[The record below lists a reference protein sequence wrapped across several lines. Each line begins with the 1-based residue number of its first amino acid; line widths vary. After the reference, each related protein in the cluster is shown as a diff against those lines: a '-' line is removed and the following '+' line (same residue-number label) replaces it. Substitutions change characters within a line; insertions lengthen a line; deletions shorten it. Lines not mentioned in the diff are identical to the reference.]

1 MRKRMEVA
9 MAKSKEEDKKPKKIR
24 VYEIARKLNTK
35 SNVIIK
41 KLNDMGIPV
50 KSNFSGVEEKDA
62 KKFIDEWNKIKKQA
76 IKEVKEKKKEEKKKG
91 RGKEKEEKEEK
102 KKTEGKKSKFEK
114 QSKFKKKEFLE
125 ESLPKKFKKKK
136 KYKKT
141 SKEGSQTEEEEKKR
155 IKYSSS
161 MTVFEFSQE
170 IDVDFSEIL
179 SKLFE
184 LGILARKNDIIG
196 EDAAKIIA
204 EEYGF
209 ELVEEETSTVLE
221 DELVDTEDK
230 LEDLVE
236 RPPIVTVMGHVDH
249 GKTSILDA
257 IKKTNVAEREAGG
270 ITQHIA
276 AHTVKVN
283 NRHITFLDT
292 PGHEAFT
299 EMRARGAQVTDIVVL
314 VVAADDGV
322 MPQTI
327 EAINHSKAANVP
339 IVVAVNKIDKPNA
352 SPDRVK
358 QELANYGIVPEE
370 WGGNNLFVNVSAKK
384 KIGIEELLEA
394 ILLQAEMME
403 LKANPNKRAKAV
415 VIEAKLDKN
424 RGPVATV
431 VVKEGTLRQ
440 GDAFIVGVQ
449 YGKVRALVDDRGR
462 KIKEVKPSFAAEILG
477 LHGVPEPGD
486 TLIVVSDEKKAKEI
500 SAKRQEGL
508 KQATLSQKTVNLEN
522 IFEQI
527 EGGELKELPIIL
539 KADVYGSIEA
549 ISNTLAKLSTDEV
562 TVKVIHSAVGAISK
576 TDINL
581 AKASGAIIIGF
592 NVRPTQEALKLSN
605 DLKVDIRTYKVIYD
619 IIEDIKKSLSGLL
632 SPEEKEEILGRV
644 EVRQTFKVPKVG
656 VIAGCYV
663 TYGKIERNAK
673 IRILRNGVIIHEG
686 SISSLKRFKD
696 DVTEVQQGYEC
707 GVGIDNFNDVKEGDV
722 IEAYKIV
729 KIQREL

>member
-1 MRKRMEVA
+1 MK
-9 MAKSKEEDKKPKKIR
+9 KEDKNKSKKIR

-35 SNVIIK
+35 SNVVIK
-41 KLNDMGIPV
+41 KLNDMGIAV
-50 KSNFSGVEEKDA
+50 KSNFSGVDEKDA
-62 KKFIDEWNKIKKQA
+62 LKFIDEWNKSKKQA
-76 IKEVKEKKKEEKKKG
+76 IKEAREKKKEEERKKK
-91 RGKEKEEKEEK
+91 KEEEEK
-102 KKTEGKKSKFEK
+102 KAEKPKKPEK
-114 QSKFKKKEFLE
+114 QPKFKKKEFLE
-125 ESLPKKFKKKK
+125 EALPKKFKKRK
-136 KYKKT
+136 KYKKAT
-141 SKEGSQTEEEEKKR
+141 KEEAETEEETKT
-155 IKYSSS
+155 IKYNPT
-161 MTVFEFSQE
+161 MTVFEFAQE
-170 IDVDFSEIL
+170 LGVDFSEVL

-184 LGILARKNDIIG
+184 LGVLARKNDIIG

-209 ELVEEETSTVLE
+209 ELEEPQKSEQI
-221 DELVDTEDK
+221 DEELQEIEDK
-230 LEDLVE
+230 PEDLVE

-257 IKKTNVAEREAGG
+257 IKSTNIAEREAGG

-276 AHTVKVN
+276 AYTVKVDDKY
-283 NRHITFLDT
+283 ITFLDT

-299 EMRARGAQVTDIVVL
+299 EMRARGAQITDIVVL

-322 MPQTI
+322 MPQTV
-327 EAINHSKAANVP
+327 EAINHAKAANVP
-339 IVVAVNKIDKPNA
+339 IVVAINKIDKPNA
-352 SPDRVK
+352 NPERVK

-384 KIGIEELLEA
+384 RIGIDELLEA

-415 VIEAKLDKN
+415 VVEARLDKN

-440 GDAFIVGVQ
+440 GDSFIVGIQ
-449 YGKVRALVDDRGR
+449 YGKARALIDDRG
-462 KIKEVKPSFAAEILG
+462 KKVKEVKPSFAAEVLG

-500 SAKRQEGL
+500 AQKRQEEQ
-508 KQATLSQKTVNLEN
+508 KQAILTQKTINLEN

-549 ISNTLAKLSTDEV
+549 ISNALSKLSTDEV

-576 TDINL
+576 TDVNL

-592 NVRPTQEALKLSN
+592 NVRPTQEALKLAN

-619 IIEDIKKSLSGLL
+619 IVDDVKKSLSGLL
-632 SPEEKEEILGRV
+632 APEEKEEILGRV

-656 VIAGCYV
+656 VVAGCYV
-663 TYGKIERNAK
+663 TYGKIARNAK
-673 IRILRNGVIIHEG
+673 VRVLRDGVIIHEG
-686 SISSLKRFKD
+686 NIASLKRFKD
-696 DVTEVQQGYEC
+696 DVSEVQQGYEC
-707 GVGIDNFNDVKEGDV
+707 GVRIESFNDIKEGDV
-722 IEAYKIV
+722 IEVYRIV
-729 KIQREL
+729 KVQREL

>member
-1 MRKRMEVA
+1 MK
-9 MAKSKEEDKKPKKIR
+9 KEDKNKPKKVR

-35 SNVIIK
+35 SNVVIK

-50 KSNFSGVEEKDA
+50 KSNFSGVEERDA
-62 KKFIDEWNKIKKQA
+62 LKFIDEWNKSKKQA
-76 IKEVKEKKKEEKKKG
+76 IKEVREKKKEEVKKK
-91 RGKEKEEKEEK
+91 KKEEEEK
-102 KKTEGKKSKFEK
+102 KAEK
-114 QSKFKKKEFLE
+114 QKKPEKQPKFKKKEFLE
-125 ESLPKKFKKKK
+125 EALPKKFKKRK
-136 KYKKT
+136 KYKKVT
-141 SKEGSQTEEEEKKR
+141 KEETEDEKESKT
-155 IKYSSS
+155 IKYNPA
-161 MTVFEFSQE
+161 MTVFEFAHE
-170 IDVDFSEIL
+170 LGVDFSEVL

-184 LGILARKNDIIG
+184 LGVLARKNDIIG

-209 ELVEEETSTVLE
+209 ELEEPQESE
-221 DELVDTEDK
+221 QIDEELQEIEDK
-230 LEDLVE
+230 PEDLVE

-257 IKKTNVAEREAGG
+257 IKSTNIAEREAGG

-276 AHTVKVN
+276 AYTVKVDDKY
-283 NRHITFLDT
+283 ITFLDT

-299 EMRARGAQVTDIVVL
+299 EMRARGAQITDIVVL

-322 MPQTI
+322 MPQTV
-327 EAINHSKAANVP
+327 EAINHAKAANVP
-339 IVVAVNKIDKPNA
+339 IVVAINKIDKPNA
-352 SPDRVK
+352 NPERVK

-384 KIGIEELLEA
+384 RIGIDELLEA

-415 VIEAKLDKN
+415 VVEAKLDKN

-440 GDAFIVGVQ
+440 GDSFIVGIQ
-449 YGKVRALVDDRGR
+449 YGKARALIDDRG
-462 KIKEVKPSFAAEILG
+462 KKVKEVKPSFAAEILG

-500 SAKRQEGL
+500 AQKRQEEQ
-508 KQATLSQKTVNLEN
+508 KQAVLTQKTINLEN

-527 EGGELKELPIIL
+527 EGGDLKELPIIL

-549 ISNTLAKLSTDEV
+549 ISNALSKLSTDEV

-576 TDINL
+576 TDVNL

-592 NVRPTQEALKLSN
+592 NVRPTQEALKLAN

-619 IIEDIKKSLSGLL
+619 IVDDVKKSLSGLL
-632 SPEEKEEILGRV
+632 TPEEKEEILGRV

-656 VIAGCYV
+656 VVAGCYV
-663 TYGKIERNAK
+663 TYGKIARNAK
-673 IRILRNGVIIHEG
+673 VRVLRDGVIIHEG
-686 SISSLKRFKD
+686 SIASLKRFKD
-696 DVTEVQQGYEC
+696 DVSEVQQGYEC
-707 GVGIDNFNDVKEGDV
+707 GVRIEGFNDIKEGDV
-722 IEAYKIV
+722 IEVYRIV

>member
-1 MRKRMEVA
+1 M
-9 MAKSKEEDKKPKKIR
+9 SKNDNKKQKKIR

-35 SNVIIK
+35 SNIVIK
-41 KLNDMGIPV
+41 KLNDMGINV
-50 KSNFSGVEEKDA
+50 KSNFSGVEQEDA
-62 KKFIDEWNKIKKQA
+62 EKFIDEWNKSKKQA
-76 IKEVKEKKKEEKKKG
+76 IKEVKEKKKEEKKKKK
-91 RGKEKEEKEEK
+91 KERVDEEK
-102 KKTEGKKSKFEK
+102 KKTEKVKRPEK
-114 QSKFKKKEFLE
+114 QPKYKKKEFLE
-125 ESLPKKFKKKK
+125 EVLPKKLKKRK
-136 KYKKT
+136 KYKKIQ
-141 SKEGSQTEEEEKKR
+141 KEETETEEEKKT
-155 IKYSSS
+155 IKYNPS

-170 IDVDFSEIL
+170 LGVDFSEIL

-184 LGILARKNDIIG
+184 LGVLARKNDIIS
-196 EDAAKIIA
+196 EDAARIIA
-204 EEYGF
+204 EEYGY
-209 ELVEEETSTVLE
+209 EIEEEKASAELE
-221 DELVDTEDK
+221 DELRDIEDK
-230 LEDLVE
+230 PEDLVE

-276 AHTVKVN
+276 AYTVKVDDKY
-283 NRHITFLDT
+283 ITFLDT

-322 MPQTI
+322 MPQTV
-327 EAINHSKAANVP
+327 EAINHAKAANVP
-339 IVVAVNKIDKPNA
+339 IVVAINKIDKPNA
-352 SPDRVK
+352 NPERVK
-358 QELANYGIVPEE
+358 QELSSYGIVPEE

-384 KIGIEELLEA
+384 RIGIEDLLEA

-431 VVKEGTLRQ
+431 VLKEGTLKQ

-449 YGKVRALVDDRGR
+449 YGKVRALIDDRGR
-462 KIKEVKPSFAAEILG
+462 KVKEIKPSFAAEILG

-500 SAKRQEGL
+500 AEKRQEEL
-508 KQATLSQKTVNLEN
+508 KQATLTQKTINLEN

-549 ISNTLAKLSTDEV
+549 ISNALSKLSTEEV

-576 TDINL
+576 TDVNL
-581 AKASGAIIIGF
+581 AKASEAIIIGF
-592 NVRPTQEALKLSN
+592 NVRPTQEALKLAK
-605 DLKVDIRTYKVIYD
+605 DLRVDIRTYKVIYD
-619 IIEDIKKSLSGLL
+619 IIDDVKKSLSGLL
-632 SPEEKEEILGRV
+632 APEEKEEVIGRV
-644 EVRQTFKVPKVG
+644 EVRQTFKVPRVG
-656 VIAGCYV
+656 VVAGCYV
-663 TYGKIERNAK
+663 TYGKIERNANV
-673 IRILRNGVIIHEG
+673 RVLRDGVIIHEG
-686 SISSLKRFKD
+686 SIASLKRFKD
-696 DVTEVQQGYEC
+696 DVNEVQQGYEC
-707 GVGIDNFNDVKEGDV
+707 GVRIEGFNDIKEGDV
-722 IEAYKIV
+722 IEVYKIV

>member
-1 MRKRMEVA
+1 MK
-9 MAKSKEEDKKPKKIR
+9 KEDKNKSKKIR

-35 SNVIIK
+35 SNVVIK
-41 KLNDMGIPV
+41 KLNDMGIAV
-50 KSNFSGVEEKDA
+50 KSNFSGVDEKDA
-62 KKFIDEWNKIKKQA
+62 LKFIDEWNKSKKQA
-76 IKEVKEKKKEEKKKG
+76 IKEAREKKKEEERKKK
-91 RGKEKEEKEEK
+91 KEEEEK
-102 KKTEGKKSKFEK
+102 KAEKPKKPEK
-114 QSKFKKKEFLE
+114 QPKFKKKEFLE
-125 ESLPKKFKKKK
+125 EALPKKFKKRK
-136 KYKKT
+136 KYKKAT
-141 SKEGSQTEEEEKKR
+141 KEEAETEEETKT
-155 IKYSSS
+155 IKYNPT
-161 MTVFEFSQE
+161 MTVFEFAQE
-170 IDVDFSEIL
+170 LGVDFSEVL

-209 ELVEEETSTVLE
+209 ELEEPQKSEQI
-221 DELVDTEDK
+221 DEELQEIEDK
-230 LEDLVE
+230 PEDLVE

-257 IKKTNVAEREAGG
+257 IKSTNIAEREAGG

-276 AHTVKVN
+276 AYTVKVDDKY
-283 NRHITFLDT
+283 ITFLDT

-299 EMRARGAQVTDIVVL
+299 EMRARGAQITDIVVL

-322 MPQTI
+322 MPQTV
-327 EAINHSKAANVP
+327 EAINHAKAANVP
-339 IVVAVNKIDKPNA
+339 IVVAINKIDKPNA
-352 SPDRVK
+352 NPERVK

-384 KIGIEELLEA
+384 RIGIDELLEA

-415 VIEAKLDKN
+415 VVEARLDKN

-440 GDAFIVGVQ
+440 GDSFIVGIQ
-449 YGKVRALVDDRGR
+449 YGKARALIDDRG
-462 KIKEVKPSFAAEILG
+462 KKVKEVKPSFAAEVLG

-500 SAKRQEGL
+500 AQKRQEEQ
-508 KQATLSQKTVNLEN
+508 KQAILTQKTINLEN

-549 ISNTLAKLSTDEV
+549 ISNALSKLSTDEV

-576 TDINL
+576 TDVNL

-592 NVRPTQEALKLSN
+592 NVRPTQEALKLAN

-619 IIEDIKKSLSGLL
+619 IVDDVKKSLSGLL
-632 SPEEKEEILGRV
+632 APEEKEEILGRV

-656 VIAGCYV
+656 VVAGCYV
-663 TYGKIERNAK
+663 TYGKIARNAK
-673 IRILRNGVIIHEG
+673 VRVLRDGVIIHEG
-686 SISSLKRFKD
+686 NIASLKRFKD
-696 DVTEVQQGYEC
+696 DVSEVQQGYEC
-707 GVGIDNFNDVKEGDV
+707 GVRIESFNDIKEGDV
-722 IEAYKIV
+722 IEVYRIV
-729 KIQREL
+729 KVQREL

>member
-1 MRKRMEVA
+1 MK
-9 MAKSKEEDKKPKKIR
+9 KEDKNKSKKIR

-35 SNVIIK
+35 SNVVIK
-41 KLNDMGIPV
+41 KLNDMGIAV
-50 KSNFSGVEEKDA
+50 KSNFSGVDEKDA
-62 KKFIDEWNKIKKQA
+62 LKFIDEWNKSKKQA
-76 IKEVKEKKKEEKKKG
+76 IKEAREKKKEEERKKK
-91 RGKEKEEKEEK
+91 KEEEEK
-102 KKTEGKKSKFEK
+102 KAEKPKKPEK
-114 QSKFKKKEFLE
+114 QPKFKKKEFLE
-125 ESLPKKFKKKK
+125 EALPKKFKKRK
-136 KYKKT
+136 KYKKAT
-141 SKEGSQTEEEEKKR
+141 KEETETEEETKT
-155 IKYSSS
+155 IKYNPT
-161 MTVFEFSQE
+161 MTVFEFAQE
-170 IDVDFSEIL
+170 LGVDFSEVL

-184 LGILARKNDIIG
+184 LGVLARKNDIIG

-209 ELVEEETSTVLE
+209 ELEEPQKSEQI
-221 DELVDTEDK
+221 DEELQEIEDK
-230 LEDLVE
+230 PEDLVE

-257 IKKTNVAEREAGG
+257 IKSTNIAEREAGG

-276 AHTVKVN
+276 AYTVKVDDKY
-283 NRHITFLDT
+283 ITFLDT

-299 EMRARGAQVTDIVVL
+299 EMRARGAQITDIVVL

-322 MPQTI
+322 MPQTV
-327 EAINHSKAANVP
+327 EAINHAKAANVP
-339 IVVAVNKIDKPNA
+339 IVVAINKIDKPNA
-352 SPDRVK
+352 NPERVK

-384 KIGIEELLEA
+384 RIGIDELLEA

-415 VIEAKLDKN
+415 VVEARLDKN

-440 GDAFIVGVQ
+440 GDSFIVGIQ
-449 YGKVRALVDDRGR
+449 YGKARALIDDRG
-462 KIKEVKPSFAAEILG
+462 KKVKEVKPSFAAEVLG

-500 SAKRQEGL
+500 AQKRQEEQ
-508 KQATLSQKTVNLEN
+508 KQAILTQKTINLEN

-549 ISNTLAKLSTDEV
+549 ISNALSKLSTDEV

-576 TDINL
+576 TDVNL

-592 NVRPTQEALKLSN
+592 NVRPTQEALKLAN

-619 IIEDIKKSLSGLL
+619 IVDDVKKSLSGLL
-632 SPEEKEEILGRV
+632 APEEKEEILGRV

-656 VIAGCYV
+656 VVAGCYV
-663 TYGKIERNAK
+663 TYGKIARNAK
-673 IRILRNGVIIHEG
+673 VRVLRDGVIIHEG
-686 SISSLKRFKD
+686 NIASLKRFKD
-696 DVTEVQQGYEC
+696 DVSEVQQGYEC
-707 GVGIDNFNDVKEGDV
+707 GVRIESFNDIKEGDV
-722 IEAYKIV
+722 IEVYRIV
-729 KIQREL
+729 KVQREL

>member
-1 MRKRMEVA
+1 M
-9 MAKSKEEDKKPKKIR
+9 SKDENKKPKKVR

-35 SNVIIK
+35 SNIVIK
-41 KLNDMGIPV
+41 KLNDMGINV
-50 KSNFSGVEEKDA
+50 KSNFSGVLEKDA
-62 KKFIDEWNKIKKQA
+62 EKFIDEWNKSKKQA
-76 IKEVKEKKKEEKKKG
+76 IKEVKEKKKEEKKKKK
-91 RGKEKEEKEEK
+91 KEKEREEERLEKAK
-102 KKTEGKKSKFEK
+102 KQGKQPKY
-114 QSKFKKKEFLE
+114 KKKEFLE
-125 ESLPKKFKKKK
+125 EALPKKLKKRK

-141 SKEGSQTEEEEKKR
+141 QKEGAETEEKKKA
-155 IKYSSS
+155 IKYNPS
-161 MTVFEFSQE
+161 MTVFEFAQE
-170 IDVDFSEIL
+170 IGVDFSEIL

-184 LGILARKNDIIG
+184 LGVLARKNDIIS

-204 EEYGF
+204 EEYGY
-209 ELVEEETSTVLE
+209 EIEEGEAAVELE
-221 DELVDTEDK
+221 DELKEIEDK
-230 LEDLVE
+230 PEDLVE

-276 AHTVKVN
+276 AYTVKVEDKQ
-283 NRHITFLDT
+283 ITFLDT

-327 EAINHSKAANVP
+327 EAINHAKAANVP
-339 IVVAVNKIDKPNA
+339 IVVAINKIDKPNA
-352 SPDRVK
+352 NPERVK
-358 QELANYGIVPEE
+358 QELSNYGIVPEE

-384 KIGIEELLEA
+384 KIGIEDLLEA

-431 VVKEGTLRQ
+431 VVKEGTLKH

-449 YGKVRALVDDRGR
+449 YGKVRALIDDRG
-462 KIKEVKPSFAAEILG
+462 KKVKEVKPSFAAEILG

-500 SAKRQEGL
+500 AEKRQEEL
-508 KQATLSQKTVNLEN
+508 KQASLTQKTINLEN

-549 ISNTLAKLSTDEV
+549 ISNALAKLSTEEV

-576 TDINL
+576 TDVNL

-592 NVRPTQEALKLSN
+592 NVRPTQEALKLAK

-619 IIEDIKKSLSGLL
+619 IIDDVKKSLSGLL
-632 SPEEKEEILGRV
+632 TPEEKEEVLGRV
-644 EVRQTFKVPKVG
+644 EVRQTFKVPRVG
-656 VIAGCYV
+656 VVAGCYV
-663 TYGKIERNAK
+663 TYGKIERNASV
-673 IRILRNGVIIHEG
+673 RVLRDGVIVHEG
-686 SISSLKRFKD
+686 SIASLKRFKD
-696 DVTEVQQGYEC
+696 DVSEVQQGYEC
-707 GVGIDNFNDVKEGDV
+707 GVRIEGFNDIKEGDV
-722 IEAYKIV
+722 IEVYKIV

>member
-1 MRKRMEVA
+1 MRRMEVA
-9 MAKSKEEDKKPKKIR
+9 MAKNKEENKKPKKIR

-35 SNVIIK
+35 SNVVIK

-62 KKFIDEWNKIKKQA
+62 KKFIDEWNKVKKQA
-76 IKEVKEKKKEEKKKG
+76 IKEAKEKKKGEKKKD
-91 RGKEKEEKEEK
+91 KKEENDEK
-102 KKTEGKKSKFEK
+102 KKIELKKPKLEK
-114 QSKFKKKEFLE
+114 HSKFKKREFLE
-125 ESLPKKFKKKK
+125 ESLPKKFKKRK

-141 SKEGSQTEEEEKKR
+141 SKEESQMEEERKI

-161 MTVFEFSQE
+161 MTVFEFAQE
-170 IDVDFSEIL
+170 IEVDFSDVL

-184 LGILARKNDIIG
+184 LGILARKNDIMG

-209 ELVEEETSTVLE
+209 ELAEEEISKLLE
-221 DELVDTEDK
+221 DELADTEDK
-230 LEDLVE
+230 LEDLIE

-257 IKKTNVAEREAGG
+257 IKKTNIAEREAGG

-276 AHTVKVN
+276 AYTVKVN
-283 NRHITFLDT
+283 NKYITFLDT

-339 IVVAVNKIDKPNA
+339 IVVAINKIDKPNA

-358 QELANYGIVPEE
+358 QELANYGIVSEE

-384 KIGIEELLEA
+384 RIGIEDLLDT

-431 VVKEGTLRQ
+431 AVKEGTLRQ

-486 TLIVVSDEKKAKEI
+486 TLIVVGDERKAKEI
-500 SAKRQEGL
+500 SEKRQDGL
-508 KQATLSQKTVNLEN
+508 KQATLSQKAVNLEN

-539 KADVYGSIEA
+539 KTDVYGSVEA
-549 ISNTLAKLSTDEV
+549 ISNSLAKLSTDEV

-605 DLKVDIRTYKVIYD
+605 DLKVDIRTYKIIYD
-619 IIEDIKKSLSGLL
+619 IIDDIKKSLSGLL
-632 SPEEKEEILGRV
+632 TPEEKEEILGRV

-686 SISSLKRFKD
+686 NISSLKRFKD
-696 DVTEVQQGYEC
+696 DVAEVQQGYEC
-707 GVGIDNFNDVKEGDV
+707 GVGIDSFNDVKEGDA

>member
-1 MRKRMEVA
+1 MRMEVT
-9 MAKSKEEDKKPKKIR
+9 MAKNKEEDKKPKKIR

-35 SNVIIK
+35 SNVVIK

-62 KKFIDEWNKIKKQA
+62 EKFINEWNKAKKQA
-76 IKEVKEKKKEEKKKG
+76 IKEVKEKKKEEKKKS
-91 RGKEKEEKEEK
+91 KKEEGGEK
-102 KKTEGKKSKFEK
+102 KKIEPKKPKVDK
-114 QSKFKKKEFLE
+114 HPKFKKKEFLE

-136 KYKKT
+136 KYKKA
-141 SKEGSQTEEEEKKR
+141 SKEESQVEEESKT
-155 IKYSSS
+155 IKYNPS
-161 MTVFEFSQE
+161 MTVFEFAQAIE
-170 IDVDFSEIL
+170 VDFSDVL

-209 ELVEEETSTVLE
+209 ELVEESTSAELE
-221 DELVDTEDK
+221 DELTDIEDRP
-230 LEDLVE
+230 EDLIE

-283 NRHITFLDT
+283 NKYITFLDT

-322 MPQTI
+322 MPQTV

-339 IVVAVNKIDKPNA
+339 IVVAINKIDKPNA

-384 KIGIEELLEA
+384 KIGIEDLLEN

-403 LKANPNKRAKAV
+403 LKANPNKKAKAV
-415 VIEAKLDKN
+415 VVEAKLDKN

-431 VVKEGTLRQ
+431 VVKEGTLHQ
-440 GDAFIVGVQ
+440 GDVFIVGVQ
-449 YGKVRALVDDRGR
+449 YGKARALVDDRGR

-486 TLIVVSDEKKAKEI
+486 SLIVVGDEKKAKEI
-500 SAKRQEGL
+500 SQKRQEGL
-508 KQATLSQKTVNLEN
+508 KQATLNQKTVNLEN

-549 ISNTLAKLSTDEV
+549 ISNALSKLSTDEV

-632 SPEEKEEILGRV
+632 APEEKEEILGRV

-686 SISSLKRFKD
+686 NISSLKRFKD

-707 GVGIDNFNDVKEGDV
+707 GVGIDSFNDVKEGDV